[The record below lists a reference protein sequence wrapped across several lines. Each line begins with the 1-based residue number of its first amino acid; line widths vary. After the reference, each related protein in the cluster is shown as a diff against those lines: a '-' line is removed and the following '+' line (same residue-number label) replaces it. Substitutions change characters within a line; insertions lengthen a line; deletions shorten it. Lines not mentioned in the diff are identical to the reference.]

1 MRLLQLITVFVAF
14 LVFNSCS
21 KDEPIQIE
29 KEDLGNR
36 IQFDQLEIGQQSKYV
51 FFIGENYDR
60 SSASDYTYLNDTLVL
75 EVFDKDEFG
84 FLVREYLAS
93 GSASLS
99 NASNVAFPDAT
110 IVYYLQ
116 NETSE
121 LQLKTKEERLMTRL
135 FQISSQSDG
144 IFDLMTMDMMEI
156 KISGWATSQPLF
168 DGVLEGYTEN
178 YRQLNLEFDELNVL
192 IDNRDVKLGG
202 PGTTHVYSEKYGLV
216 RATSYNASTGK
227 GFGWDL
233 LP

>member
-75 EVFDKDEFG
+75 EVFDKDEIG
-84 FLVREYLAS
+84 FLVREYLTS

-99 NASNVAFPDAT
+99 NASNVAFPDA
-110 IVYYLQ
+110 I
-116 NETSE
+116 
-121 LQLKTKEERLMTRL
+121 QLKTKEERLMTRL

-144 IFDLMTMDMMEI
+144 IFDLMTMDMMEL